1 MDEADAAITDD
12 NLRALLTGLRAAFY
26 VHLGRPAL
34 AVQRATEALGSGVLP
49 PPAFVMASF
58 GLVGGLGVQ
67 GLADQIGDAAARAYA
82 VGASADAAVP
92 SFGLGFWHTLA
103 LQLAGYLPEATQVA
117 GELRRRGADIP
128 GAPQLYGTVLA
139 GRAALATG
147 RLRTAIR
154 ELREARTGLSPFDTS
169 GFEELCLVAL
179 VSAHASAGDVP
190 AAREALSRLGDI
202 HHPGWE
208 FLHPEASLAR
218 AALAAAEG
226 SVSQAITHA
235 RAAAN
240 RAALNGQHAIEVL
253 ALQSAA
259 RLGDRTV
266 AERLLVLSSQ
276 VGGPHVCGPR
286 VQAAASHAA
295 ALAADDAEA
304 LHAASVSYE
313 QFGDLLAAAD
323 AAAQSAISHSHTGRR
338 GPAQAAVSRA
348 TRLAALCE
356 GARTPALLAALHPLP
371 LTTRE
376 REIVTLAADGLSN
389 RDIAS
394 RLLVSVRTVEGH
406 LYRATAKLGV
416 TDRTQLPSVLR
427 GD

>member
-1 MDEADAAITDD
+1 
-12 NLRALLTGLRAAFY
+12 L
-26 VHLGRPAL
+26 
-34 AVQRATEALGSGVLP
+34 
-49 PPAFVMASF
+49 
-58 GLVGGLGVQ
+58 
-67 GLADQIGDAAARAYA
+67 
-82 VGASADAAVP
+82 
-92 SFGLGFWHTLA
+92 
-103 LQLAGYLPEATQVA
+103 
-117 GELRRRGADIP
+117 ELRRRGADIP
-128 GAPQLYGTVLA
+128 GAPQLYGTVLS

-147 RLRTAIR
+147 RLQTAIR

-179 VSAHASAGDVP
+179 VSAHATAGDVP

-208 FLHPEASLAR
+208 FLQPEASLAR

-226 SVSQAITHA
+226 SVTQAIAHA
-235 RAAAN
+235 REAAT
-240 RAALNGQHAIEVL
+240 RAAEHGQYAIEVL

-266 AERLLVLSSQ
+266 ADRLLSLCSGS
-276 VGGPHVCGPR
+276 HVCGPR
-286 VQAAASHAA
+286 VQAAAGHAA

-304 LHAASVSYE
+304 LHAASVAYE

-323 AAAQSAISHSHTGRR
+323 AAAQSATSHSQAGRR
-338 GPAQAAVSRA
+338 GPAQTAVSRA
-348 TRLAALCE
+348 SRLAALCE
-356 GARTPALLAALHPLP
+356 DARTPALLAALRPLP

-389 RDIAS
+389 RDIAT

-416 TDRTQLPSVLR
+416 TDRTQLSSVLH